1 MTRPLRA
8 AIRLSALR
16 HNLNRVRMAA
26 PASRVMAVVKANGY
40 GHGLERVAAALGDAD
55 GFGVACLEEAVR
67 LREAGIRQPITLFE
81 GFVDPRELPEIG
93 RLQLDIVVHHE
104 QQLVVLERLKKSMS
118 LRVWFKID
126 SGMHRLGFPSEQAR
140 SVYARLTA
148 CDCVEEVRLFSHLAA
163 ADDRRSGYTRRQ
175 LNQFMDITDGMK
187 GARSLANSGAILGWP
202 DTHLDWVR
210 PGLMLYGISPFAGG
224 VAADE
229 GLQPVMTLSS
239 RLIAVN
245 RCKRQ
250 DAIGYGHAW
259 VCPQDMPVGIV
270 AAGYGDGY
278 PRHAISGT
286 PVLVNGRR
294 AQIIGRVSMDM
305 LSIDLRA
312 HPEARVGDE
321 VVLWGDG
328 LPVEEVAQHAGT
340 IPYELVCAVAPRLAE
355 QVETD

>member
-8 AIRLSALR
+8 GIKLSALR

-26 PASRVMAVVKANGY
+26 PTSRVMAVVKANGY

-67 LREAGIRQPITLFE
+67 LRDAGVRQPVTLLE
-81 GFVDPRELPEIG
+81 GFFDREELAEIG
-93 RLQLDIVVHHE
+93 RLQLDIVVHDE
-104 QQLVVLERLKKSMS
+104 QQLGVLERLKLATP
-118 LRVWFKID
+118 LRVWLKVD
-126 SGMHRLGFPSEQAR
+126 SGMHRLGFPVDQVR
-140 SVYARLTA
+140 SAYARLTA
-148 CDCVEEVRLFSHLAA
+148 CDCVEAVGLFSHLAA

-175 LNQFMDITDGMK
+175 LDQFMDTVDGMQGK
-187 GARSLANSGAILGWP
+187 RSLANSGAILGWP

-229 GLQPVMTLSS
+229 GLEPVMTFSS
-239 RLIAVN
+239 RLIAIN

-259 VCPQDMPVGIV
+259 VCPQDMSVGIV

-278 PRHAISGT
+278 PRHAGSGT
-286 PVLVNGRR
+286 PVLVSGRR
-294 AQIIGRVSMDM
+294 AEIIGRVSMDM

-312 HPEARVGDE
+312 HPDARVGDE

-328 LPVEEVAQHAGT
+328 LPVEEIAQHAGT
-340 IPYELVCAVAPRLAE
+340 IPYELVCAVAPRVAQ
-355 QVETD
+355 QVEMD